1 MKKYDKQNITTI
13 EDRTVKGEWV
23 HIKSKMMIYILLI
36 DRKPHSTYTDIN
48 DAFEAQ
54 RLLEAIHGFSRVT
67 VQENTITYN

>member
-13 EDRTVKGEWV
+13 DNN
-23 HIKSKMMIYILLI
+23 KSMMIYILLI

-48 DAFEAQ
+48 DALEAQ

-67 VQENTITYN
+67 AQENTITYNK